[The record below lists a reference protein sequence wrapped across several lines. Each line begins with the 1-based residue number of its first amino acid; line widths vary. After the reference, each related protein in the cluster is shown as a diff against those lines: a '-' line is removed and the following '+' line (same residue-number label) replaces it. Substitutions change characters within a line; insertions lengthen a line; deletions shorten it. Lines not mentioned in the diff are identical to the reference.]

1 MIVSVLAFLGYSFG
15 FSEAWLTLCY
25 GLALFL
31 FGMQCVELG
40 LQQATG
46 GTLERLMAKSTQSPI
61 KGFVFGMST
70 TFILQSSTLVS
81 LPTITFLSSGMIGL
95 AGGSSI
101 IFWYEPRCDERYL
114 AACLRWAES
123 KPQRLCPTDA
133 DVWRIDGPF
142 G

>member
-1 MIVSVLAFLGYSFG
+1 M
-15 FSEAWLTLCY
+15 AWR
-25 GLALFL
+25 LFL